1 MGLPLVVS
9 AVLVFRSPSHELMN
23 ALHYCPCPLSI
34 FLSSLSHPNQTTDR
48 QTPHLKRC
56 APVNHDWLKLAHLL
70 SRVIR
75 IRPRKPWLSFLSFP
89 YLDLDSIASSSP
101 LHLIGVYDLL
111 RVLGF
116 CCCSS
121 AALPCGCLDRAPG
134 SESSTSALGTSHGI
148 HPWHF
153 ESLITSV
160 CGMIF
165 NDDFY
170 PPSLYQR
177 ITT

>member
-56 APVNHDWLKLAHLL
+56 AHVNFDWLKLAHLL

-101 LHLIGVYDLL
+101 LHLIGVHDFFALL
-111 RVLGF
+111 AF
-116 CCCSS
+116 
-121 AALPCGCLDRAPG
+121 AAARLLPCHANASTVHLDLNHRLPLWVPRARYTPMV
-134 SESSTSALGTSHGI
+134 L
-148 HPWHF
+148 
-153 ESLITSV
+153 
-160 CGMIF
+160 
-165 NDDFY
+165 
-170 PPSLYQR
+170 
-177 ITT
+177 